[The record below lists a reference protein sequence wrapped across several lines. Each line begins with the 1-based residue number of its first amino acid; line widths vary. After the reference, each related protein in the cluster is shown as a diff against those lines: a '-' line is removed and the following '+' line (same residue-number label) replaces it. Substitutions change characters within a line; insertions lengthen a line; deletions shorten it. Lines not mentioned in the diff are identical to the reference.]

1 MPQCRDFWSRNFAA
15 RISLDLE
22 LALNLQK
29 IPVTRAAAKIG
40 EMARLYGS
48 SNSPSGLA

>member
-1 MPQCRDFWSRNFAA
+1 MPRFLGQELRSTNL
-15 RISLDLE
+15 SDLK

-48 SNSPSGLA
+48 SSSPSALA